1 MFCLFNAKIRK
12 IEHIKYMYHS
22 KKKKKLC
29 IFAHMKYF
37 NKLGALLLFLGTLSC
52 QAQDKGYESLTV
64 EAFCQTIADTT
75 VVRLDVRTAA
85 EFAEGHIERAVNI
98 DVLSPHFLQDAL
110 AKLPQHKLIAINCR
124 SGKRSKKAA
133 DILIRNGFKVVEL
146 DKGFLGWVA
155 EGKKVVK

>member
-1 MFCLFNAKIRK
+1 
-12 IEHIKYMYHS
+12 
-22 KKKKKLC
+22 
-29 IFAHMKYF
+29 MKYF

-64 EAFCQTIADTT
+64 EDFCQTIADTT

>member
-1 MFCLFNAKIRK
+1 
-12 IEHIKYMYHS
+12 
-22 KKKKKLC
+22 
-29 IFAHMKYF
+29 MKYF

-98 DVLSPHFLQDAL
+98 DVLSHTAYLDVAIVLVQDTL
-110 AKLPQHKLIAINCR
+110 Y
-124 SGKRSKKAA
+124 G
-133 DILIRNGFKVVEL
+133 
-146 DKGFLGWVA
+146 
-155 EGKKVVK
+155 